1 MKSFVKS
8 MRSPLN
14 GITTDLWKLRDT
26 YALLDKDPTSSRSMI
41 YQNFRDSVKEYND
54 QKITIAQLRDA
65 LKLAFDSLTGSY
77 TLATLLI
84 CYISP
89 SEAYQAHYSQNALLD
104 LEDIAEKLDS
114 CLPKGKPRDDL
125 RSGNVLTEMARQGDE
140 HIRKALAN
148 RP

>member
-1 MKSFVKS
+1 MKSIIKS

-26 YALLDKDPTSSRSMI
+26 YALLDNDPTSSRSMI
-41 YQNFRDSVKEYND
+41 YQNFRDSVKGYSGK
-54 QKITIAQLRDA
+54 KITITRLRDA

-89 SEAYQAHYSQNALLD
+89 SEAYQAHYSQNTLLD
-104 LEDIAEKLDS
+104 LEDISEKLDS
-114 CLPKGKPRDDL
+114 GLPKGRPRDDL
-125 RSGNVLTEMARQGDE
+125 
-140 HIRKALAN
+140 
-148 RP
+148 